1 MKKRYIIAALF
12 ALELGTL
19 GATLPAA
26 AQIIDR
32 VSFSVPQKAISVKV
46 GDEVGISRFVV
57 TSNAP
62 FALVSKDSLGDFDIK
77 IHKSGAINGNRF
89 GDNAQMPGPAQRCAT
104 ALSENTSTLYMSE
117 RKTAAHKGPILSQ
130 SVIVE
135 VRHAVEI
142 TPKLKIV
149 TQDEAADFQ
158 TAPNCDL
165 RAS

>member
-12 ALELGTL
+12 ALEIGTL

-32 VSFSVPQKAISVKV
+32 VSFSVPQKAVAVKI
-46 GDEVGISRFVV
+46 GNEAGIARFVV

-62 FALVSKDSLGDFDIK
+62 FALIAQDSLGDFEVNVR
-77 IHKSGAINGNRF
+77 KSGAINGTRF
-89 GDNAQMPGPAQRCAT
+89 GDNAQMPGPAHKCAT
-104 ALSENTSTLYMSE
+104 AVSENISTLYMSE
-117 RKTAAHKGPILSQ
+117 RKTAAKRGPILSQ

-135 VRHAVEI
+135 VKYAVQA

-149 TQDEAADFQ
+149 TQDEAANFQ
-158 TAPNCDL
+158 TAPACDL

>member
-32 VSFSVPQKAISVKV
+32 VSFSVPQK
-46 GDEVGISRFVV
+46 
-57 TSNAP
+57 
-62 FALVSKDSLGDFDIK
+62 
-77 IHKSGAINGNRF
+77 NRF